1 MAKNLIAVCAIL
13 IHVILWAIMPSNVL
27 ASESSAAN
35 CEIWVATIHD
45 TINPMV
51 SEYIS
56 DVIDKA
62 EKAGVRAVILEI
74 DTPGGL
80 VDSTRQIVVR
90 IMNSQVPII
99 TYVSPRG
106 ARAASAGMFITI
118 ASHVAVMAP
127 ATNIGA
133 AHPVSMGP
141 MGPMTPDEDENDT
154 EDKTS
159 DENDVKQI
167 RVLSGVSSQSQ
178 VIDEKMLNDLLA
190 WSRSI
195 AEEKNR
201 NLEWVE
207 KAIRE
212 SLSSTEKEALEAGVI
227 DFVISDI
234 YTLIDELDGHTVIV
248 NGSEVQLELQNCRIV
263 RRPMTWRQKF
273 LSALIN
279 PTLAI
284 YLLALGGLGLYFEL
298 SQPGFIIPGVVG
310 GICLILGLF
319 AMHTL
324 PINTAGLLL
333 ILLSFVFF
341 ALEVRMPSYGVLTIG
356 GITSFILGSAML
368 VDSDLTGMRVSLQA
382 IVPLAFAVA
391 LITIILVTLI
401 VSVHRSKVTTGDTG
415 LIGKKGKVTRKI
427 APEGQVYVHGEI
439 WRARSDDGS
448 AIPEDTEVIVTS
460 LTGLTIIVKPVEQLE
475 GKE

>member
-1 MAKNLIAVCAIL
+1 MAKSLSVGSLVFVLTALFVLFFIAPPGVF
-13 IHVILWAIMPSNVL
+13 
-27 ASESSAAN
+27 SSKDTN
-35 CEIWVATIHD
+35 GSCEIWVATVHD

-51 SEYIS
+51 SEYLN
-56 DVIDKA
+56 DLIDRA
-62 EKAGVRAVILEI
+62 EKAGIRALIIEL

-80 VDSTRQIVVR
+80 VDSTRHIVVR
-90 IMNSQVPII
+90 IMNSRIPII

-118 ASHVAVMAP
+118 ASHVAAMAP

-141 MGPMTPDEDENDT
+141 MGPMMPEDEDE
-154 EDKTS
+154 S
-159 DENDVKQI
+159 DDSTPADDVRSI
-167 RVLSGVSSQSQ
+167 SVSGYLLQSQ
-178 VIDEKMLNDLLA
+178 IVDEKIMNDLLA
-190 WSRSI
+190 WSRGI

-201 NLEWVE
+201 NFEWVE
-207 KAIRE
+207 QAIRK
-212 SLSSTEKEALEAGVI
+212 SISSTENEALEAGVI
-227 DFVISDI
+227 DIISFDI
-234 YTLIDELDGHTVIV
+234 VDLTEKIDGRVVIV
-248 NGSEVQLELQNCRIV
+248 NSSELRLDLSNCRIV
-263 RRPMTWRQKF
+263 AKPMTWRQTF

-298 SQPGFIIPGVVG
+298 SHPGFIIPGVVG

-356 GITSFILGSAML
+356 GITSFVLGSAML

-382 IVPLAFAVA
+382 IIPLAFAVA
-391 LITIILVTLI
+391 IITIILVALI
-401 VSVHRSKVTTGDTG
+401 VSTHKSKVTTGDSG
-415 LIGKKGKVTRKI
+415 LIGKKGKVTRQLS
-427 APEGQVYVHGEI
+427 PEGQVYVHGEI
-439 WRARSDDGS
+439 WRARSSDGTD
-448 AIPEDTEVIVTS
+448 IPESTEVIVTDLS
-460 LTGLTIIVKPVEQLE
+460 GLTITVEPTEPVT